1 MAKFAKMK
9 IKDFLLMILL
19 LFSCHKKEKSFYEI
33 KSINKDSSQIIWGN
47 SSFKNSQNFE
57 NFVLDKDKI
66 KTKWKNENFIILQ
79 RGTGSEAWINLI
91 LPIKKNEKL
100 FQTDQVLA
108 FDSINNTIV
117 RQNYNSKKYPFQL
130 IKLNNLE
137 KDSIRFETKNCESV
151 NIINCI
157 DKIDFNEKALIIN
170 WTTSN
175 KFEKNGKTE
184 IAVYLLEKFFKK

>member
-1 MAKFAKMK
+1 
-9 IKDFLLMILL
+9 MILL

-33 KSINKDSSQIIWGN
+33 KSINKDSSQIIWGD
-47 SSFKNSQNFE
+47 STFKNSQNFE
-57 NFVLDKDKI
+57 NFFLDKDKI

-137 KDSIRFETKNCESV
+137 KDSIRFETKNCESI

-157 DKIDFNEKALIIN
+157 DKVDFNEKALIIN
-170 WTTSN
+170 WTTPN

-184 IAVYLLEKFFKK
+184 IAVYSLEKLLKK

>member
-1 MAKFAKMK
+1 MK

-91 LPIKKNEKL
+91 LPINKNEKVL
-100 FQTDQVLA
+100 QTDQVLA
-108 FDSINNTIV
+108 FDPIHNIIV
-117 RQNYNSKKYPFQL
+117 RQNYNSEEYPFQL
-130 IKLNNLE
+130 IKLNTFE
-137 KDSIRFETKNCESV
+137 KDSIRFETKNCESI

-157 DKIDFNEKALIIN
+157 DKIDFNEKTLIIN
-170 WTTSN
+170 WTTPN
-175 KFEKNGKTE
+175 KFKEKKKTE
-184 IAVYLLEKFFKK
+184 ITIYPLEKFFKK

>member
-1 MAKFAKMK
+1 MK

-19 LFSCHKKEKSFYEI
+19 LFSYHKKEKSFYEI

-108 FDSINNTIV
+108 FDPINNIIV
-117 RQNYNSKKYPFQL
+117 RQNYNSKEYPFYL
-130 IKLNNLE
+130 IKLNTLE

-170 WTTSN
+170 WTTPN
-175 KFEKNGKTE
+175 KFKEKKKTE
-184 IAVYLLEKFFKK
+184 IAIYPLEKFFKK

>member
-1 MAKFAKMK
+1 MK
-9 IKDFLLMILL
+9 NYRFIFIITFLSI
-19 LFSCHKKEKSFYEI
+19 FSCHKKEKSFYEI
-33 KSINKDSSQIIWGN
+33 KSINKDSSQIIWGD
-47 SSFKNSQNFE
+47 STFKNSQNFE
-57 NFVLDKDKI
+57 NFFLDKDKI

>member
-33 KSINKDSSQIIWGN
+33 KSINKDSSQIIWGD
-47 SSFKNSQNFE
+47 STFKNSQNFE
-57 NFVLDKDKI
+57 NFFLDKDKI

>member
-19 LFSCHKKEKSFYEI
+19 LFSCHKKEKSFYEV

-47 SSFKNSQNFE
+47 SIFKNSQNFE

-79 RGTGSEAWINLI
+79 RETGSEAWINLI

-108 FDSINNTIV
+108 FDSINNIIV
-117 RQNYNSKKYPFQL
+117 RQNYNSEEYPFQL
-130 IKLNNLE
+130 IKLNTFE
-137 KDSIRFETKNCESV
+137 KDSIRFKTKNCESV
-151 NIINCI
+151 NIVNCI
-157 DKIDFNEKALIIN
+157 DKIDFNEKVLIIN
-170 WTTSN
+170 WTTPN

-184 IAVYLLEKFFKK
+184 IAVYSLEKLFKK

>member
-19 LFSCHKKEKSFYEI
+19 LFSCHKKESSFYEI
-33 KSINKDSSQIIWGN
+33 KSVNKDSSQIIWGN
-47 SSFKNSQNFE
+47 SIFKNFE

-66 KTKWKNENFIILQ
+66 KTKWENENFIILQ

-108 FDSINNTIV
+108 FDSINNIIV
-117 RQNYNSKKYPFQL
+117 RQNYNSEEYPFQL
-130 IKLNNLE
+130 INLKNLE
-137 KDSIRFETKNCESV
+137 KDSIRFETKNCESI

-157 DKIDFNEKALIIN
+157 DKVDFNEKTLIIN
-170 WTTSN
+170 WTTPN
-175 KFEKNGKTE
+175 KFKEKKKTE
-184 IAVYLLEKFFKK
+184 IAIYPLEKFFKK